1 MKNKSLILLAC
12 AAFALAS
19 CGGKVSDTTRI
30 EGSFEG
36 TPSSKVIFKVP
47 SSEEITAAVSD
58 GKFSAEIPAC
68 LVEQSEFKSGNIR
81 SRFISDGTRLTV
93 LVKKD
98 NTVEFTSK
106 SPKASLQTRNAAFD
120 ADLSALQK
128 EYEASLD
135 TVKDSNPVSIDALAD
150 IFEAKA
156 SKKALD
162 YFNSNKDNFLGVRA
176 VTFLKGLGN
185 VKWNQV
191 DSLIA
196 LLDPK
201 VKENTTISSLSK
213 LYSARKATAE
223 GMKFADL
230 EVDGEKLSDYAGK
243 GKYTLVH
250 FTSSWGPAGSGSK
263 KVFKALTE
271 VSRKYAGDQLD
282 IIGIAVSD
290 KPKSYLDT
298 AKVYGLDWKQ
308 LVKIQNIEPYAAYG
322 FEYPPLV
329 MLLSPD
335 GVILK
340 RDLKADE
347 IEAEVARYVKPKE

>member
-1 MKNKSLILLAC
+1 M
-12 AAFALAS
+12 
-19 CGGKVSDTTRI
+19 
-30 EGSFEG
+30 
-36 TPSSKVIFKVP
+36 
-47 SSEEITAAVSD
+47 
-58 GKFSAEIPAC
+58 
-68 LVEQSEFKSGNIR
+68 
-81 SRFISDGTRLTV
+81 
-93 LVKKD
+93 
-98 NTVEFTSK
+98 
-106 SPKASLQTRNAAFD
+106 
-120 ADLSALQK
+120 
-128 EYEASLD
+128 
-135 TVKDSNPVSIDALAD
+135 
-150 IFEAKA
+150 
-156 SKKALD
+156 
-162 YFNSNKDNFLGVRA
+162 
-176 VTFLKGLGN
+176 
-185 VKWNQV
+185 
-191 DSLIA
+191 
-196 LLDPK
+196 
-201 VKENTTISSLSK
+201 KENTTISSLSK